1 MLRITTATHLGAA
14 IALVGGLALSAV
26 PAQASEPLPN
36 QSNPETTF
44 VDTSFDA
51 AAPSVRVDENGVPQN
66 RAFCPDVNF
75 AALPVM
81 QTSVPGC
88 NVIGSSSTAKVQY
101 KWYVQHGGASCM
113 WGKGFN
119 ASHSVTWTEVY
130 CGTGGSR
137 LVPWGAVAASKQ
149 MKGLTVS
156 GAAGIQWS

>member
-1 MLRITTATHLGAA
+1 MLRITTATRLGAA
-14 IALVGGLALSAV
+14 IAMVGGVALSAG
-26 PAQASEPLPN
+26 PAHASEPLPAR
-36 QSNPETTF
+36 SNPATF

-51 AAPSVRVDENGVPQN
+51 AGPSVRVDENGVAQD
-66 RAFCPDVNF
+66 RAFCPYVSF

-101 KWYVQHGGASCM
+101 KWYVHHGGASCM

-119 ASHSVTWTEVY
+119 ASHAVTWTEVY

-149 MKGLTVS
+149 MKGLTLS